1 MNFFIRF
8 TVGFSIDFFRGI
20 FRSQL
25 MQMFLLLRGKFIA
38 DLSLK
43 PGLLFFFFIAAGKPF
58 AQSFDPPAGMP
69 GSLAIPAD
77 SPEIKCW
84 ASLVVE
90 EQRGLRNLADP
101 AAGFATSGIAESSL
115 GPALKNGVVSLGD
128 GGYLTAGFPAN
139 ISDKEGPD
147 LAVFE
152 NGFSDSFLELASVEV
167 SSNGVDFF
175 AFPAVSETPYAFQKG
190 PFDTLHAQ
198 NLYNLAGKY
207 RAGFGTGF
215 DLAELAGKPGLDISS
230 IRFVRV
236 RDVVGSVLPE
246 FARRDSRGKIINDP
260 WPTPFESGG
269 FDLDAIAALNISGDQ
284 APLIWPTV
292 LGQGELFSY
301 VPDFSEELHLYSAGG
316 LRLMSYPPSAER
328 EARLPAGLSP
338 GMYFFRRSGNPSV
351 RKILI
356 R

>member
-1 MNFFIRF
+1 
-8 TVGFSIDFFRGI
+8 
-20 FRSQL
+20 
-25 MQMFLLLRGKFIA
+25 MFLLLHRKFTA
-38 DLSLK
+38 DLRLK
-43 PGLLFFFFIAAGKPF
+43 TGFLFFFFTVAGELFP
-58 AQSFDPPAGMP
+58 QPFDPPAGMP

-77 SPEIKCW
+77 DPEVKCW

-90 EQRGLRNLADP
+90 QQRGLRNLADP
-101 AAGFATSGIAESSL
+101 SAGLASAGLAENSL

-128 GGYLTAGFPAN
+128 GGYLTLGFPAL
-139 ISDKEGPD
+139 ICDKDGPD

-152 NGFSDSFLELASVEV
+152 NGFSDSFLELATVEV

-175 AFPAVSETPYAFQKG
+175 TFPSVSETPDALQKG
-190 PFDTLHAQ
+190 PFDTLQAVH
-198 NLYNLAGKY
+198 LYNLAGKY

-215 DLAELAGKPGLDISS
+215 DLAELEGRPGLDIRS

-246 FARRDSRGKIINDP
+246 FARRDSRGNIINEP

-269 FDLDAIAALNISGDQ
+269 FDLDAIAALNITSDQ
-284 APLIWPTV
+284 APRIWPTI
-292 LGQGELFSY
+292 LGQGELFSFI
-301 VPDFSEELHLYSAGG
+301 PDYSEELHLYSEGG
-316 LRLMSYPPSAER
+316 LRLMSYPPGAER

-338 GMYFFRRSGNPSV
+338 GMYFFRRSGSSST